1 MNRPIGVMDSGIGG
15 LTVLKKLQAYLPY
28 ENFIYFAD
36 TVHLPYGNKTPQQ
49 IFSYVKAILT
59 WMEEQ
64 EVKLV
69 VMACNTSSAL
79 ILHDMQKVFQFPIIG
94 LITPTTEIHALRNKR
109 FGLMATE
116 ATVKSGAYENAFK
129 KTNPKAIIHSVACPA
144 LVPLIEENRI
154 EEEGTKI
161 AVQRYVQILLDKGID
176 ALIYG
181 CTHYPY
187 LSSLIRTI
195 VPKEIEIIDPA
206 DAVFKVVNEKLK
218 HHNLRR
224 SACLHADTHFYT
236 SKSSQSFSEAASKYL
251 SAPIQANQ
259 VWVWPED
266 INVQGDLLI
275 FPQTC
280 FSRM

>member
-1 MNRPIGVMDSGIGG
+1 MNRPIGVIDSGIGG

-36 TVHLPYGNKTPQQ
+36 TAHLPYGNKTPQQ

-64 EVKLV
+64 SVKLV

-79 ILHDMQKVFQFPIIG
+79 ILHDMQKIFQFPIVG

-129 KTNPKAIIHSVACPA
+129 RINPKVTFHSVACPA

-154 EEEGTKI
+154 EEEAMKV
-161 AVQRYVQILLDKGID
+161 AVQSYVQILLDKGID

-187 LSSLIRTI
+187 LSSIIRDMLPQE
-195 VPKEIEIIDPA
+195 VEILDPA
-206 DAVFKVVNEKLK
+206 DAVFKVVDEKLQYHTLK
-218 HHNLRR
+218 R
-224 SACLHADTHFYT
+224 SACVNAHIHFYT
-236 SKSSQSFSEAASKYL
+236 SSHPQKFSEAASRYL
-251 SAPIQANQ
+251 ARSIQANQ
-259 VWVWPED
+259 IRPEN
-266 INVQGDLLI
+266 IMVQGDPLI

-280 FSRM
+280 FSSM